1 MGNEA
6 LAYLRRMR
14 RRLRL
19 SSEDGSLLIEVMI
32 GAVLV
37 VSVSAAVLDGLSGA
51 RDTGNRNR
59 ARSVS
64 ASLAQQD
71 QERLRAKPVAQLSN
85 YQETRTVNL
94 QNITYTVKSEADWV
108 RDASGVVSCTNDST
122 AAQYL
127 KITSTV
133 NSAINSKAPVR
144 QTSLVSPPRGTFD
157 ANQGTVAVQVVDRE
171 QKPLQGVRV
180 DLLGP
185 SSYSD
190 TTNDLGCVVFGYIQE
205 GPWTAKVSSLGL
217 IGTDGKSPFQTTI
230 TNVAGT
236 TVVKQI
242 LLDKP
247 AAVTAQFDTVP
258 FGLSTPV
265 PVPKGVAWTSMSLSN
280 ASLPS
285 PFFRTFTVNPAAN
298 SILADKV
305 FPFLDGYGVY
315 AGDCDVNN
323 PTNDPTNL
331 DTYFTTSPGSAA
343 FANPAPAGSA
353 SVVARLPSINIEVQD
368 QNGVA
373 QAGARMFVKS
383 ADADCSTPAW
393 SSATPAPWKQ
403 TSGDGINPLPPAI
416 PILKGWMPT
425 PYFPFGPYT
434 VCADNNAS
442 GTAKRYTGKITI
454 NNTNPNG
461 TGNGTTKTPIKYLN
475 GSFSTNQKLC
485 TDP

>member
-1 MGNEA
+1 MGKKA

-19 SSEDGSLLIEVMI
+19 SSEEGSLLIEVMV

-71 QERLRAKPVAQLSN
+71 QERLRAKPVKQLSN
-85 YQETRTVNL
+85 YQETRTVTL
-94 QNITYTVKSEADWV
+94 QNVTYTVKSEADWV
-108 RDASGVVSCTNDST
+108 SDSSGVVSCTNNSGS
-122 AAQYL
+122 ANYL

-157 ANQGTVAVQVVDRE
+157 EHQGTVAVQVVDRE

-190 TTNDLGCVVFGYIQE
+190 TTNELGCVVFGYILE

-217 IGTDGKSPFQTTI
+217 IGTDGKSPYQTTI

-242 LLDKP
+242 LLDRP
-247 AAVTAQFDTVP
+247 AQVTTSFDTVKP
-258 FGLSTPV
+258 GQTV
-265 PVPKGVAWTSMSLSN
+265 PVPVAWTSMSLAN
-280 ASLPS
+280 AALPA
-285 PFFRTFTVNPAAN
+285 PFFRTFTVNPAAT

-315 AGDCDVNN
+315 AGDCDANN
-323 PTNDPTNL
+323 PTNYQED
-331 DTYFTTSPGSAA
+331 YFTTNPGAAA
-343 FANPAPAGSA
+343 FAKPDPNGSV
-353 SVVARLPSINIEVQD
+353 SVVARLPSINVEVQD
-368 QNGVA
+368 QSGVA
-373 QAGARMFVKS
+373 QAGARVFLMENNPDDS
-383 ADADCSTPAW
+383 DCSSPAW
-393 SSATPAPWKQ
+393 TSTTASPWRQTTGDGVNPTGTPVAKGALPAP
-403 TSGDGINPLPPAI
+403 A
-416 PILKGWMPT
+416 
-425 PYFPFGPYT
+425 FPFGGYFI
-434 VCADNNAS
+434 CADNNAS
-442 GTAKRYTGKITI
+442 TTSAKRYTGKVAMD
-454 NNTNPNG
+454 NKVAAG
-461 TGNGTTKTPIKYLN
+461 TPIKPLPYLPTT
-475 GSFSTNQKLC
+475 SFTTTNKKLC